1 MSDIVVTCTLVCT
14 KQHSSVP
21 FPMQPSFWAVWGLTE
36 VSYTYVNGDVI
47 FMGRICLEFVSVCRY
62 LLQVDSRR
70 CNHQMNCT
78 IPFVLPC
85 FWQITQANVV
95 KLCSRLAARDRPLVF
110 TRGFCWIK
118 HETVVLHLDGQPL
131 GQV

>member
-1 MSDIVVTCTLVCT
+1 M
-14 KQHSSVP
+14 
-21 FPMQPSFWAVWGLTE
+21 
-36 VSYTYVNGDVI
+36 SYTYVNGDVI

-118 HETVVLHLDGQPL
+118 PETVVLHLDGQPL